1 MLARTCGEG
10 GMRRLLRKAATAA
23 AAVAGSARAPPLERS
38 LRTLAGSSSGGVS
51 GAAPIF
57 GAVSLLRAWAMEASR
72 RRMSSAVETTD
83 DSLLSHWPLQ
93 EETTLFEKVTIGKS
107 PVRHSEEEVFVD
119 SFEEEESPVLSE
131 KKKKQRPGKS
141 DVDELAIDSLGLSAE
156 VVDALAK
163 RGITRLF
170 PIQRAVLEPAMRGRD
185 LIARAKT
192 GTGKTLAFGIPIIR
206 HIVNEN
212 EMNNQAAS
220 QFGRTPRALVL
231 APTRELAKQVERE
244 FMESAPML
252 STICVYGGVSIS
264 TQQRQLQRG
273 VDIAVG
279 TPGRIIDLIDRGSL
293 NLQDVRF
300 LVLDEA
306 DQMLAVGFEEDVER
320 ILEQLPKKRQGMLF
334 SATMP
339 AWVKNL
345 SRKYLHDALTIDLVG
360 DDDAKL
366 AEGIRIFAIPIPA
379 AAKRAILTD
388 LITVYG
394 KGGKTIVF
402 TQTKRDADDVALAMG
417 RILGCEA
424 LHGDISQ
431 TQREKTLDAF
441 REGKIT
447 VLVATDVAARGL
459 DVPNVDLVIHFEKP
473 NDAETFVHRT
483 GRTGRAGKKGTAIL
497 MYTDQE
503 MRTMRLIEREIGC
516 KFEQIGLPAVKD
528 VMRASNE
535 QGPNSFAAA
544 LAHMSGFSQLP
555 PSRSL
560 LTHEPGKTTLRV
572 VRTGS
577 RSGQPISARV
587 VSGMLS
593 SIYPPAADNVG
604 KICIIDDPNVDGAVF
619 DLPEDVAKELLSKP
633 TRPGDVLD
641 VPHKLPRLQMDE
653 LRSRS
658 DMYGRFS
665 QDGGRQRS
673 FDSRGSQGGNRG
685 DRFGDRDRSNR
696 FSSGGSDRGGRGNS
710 FSGTCHVCNQPGHRA
725 SECPKK
731 RSSVLREWGLN

>member
-1 MLARTCGEG
+1 MLARTCGED

-57 GAVSLLRAWAMEASR
+57 GAVSLLRAWAMEASC

-93 EETTLFEKVTIGKS
+93 EETTLFEKVTIGKG
-107 PVRHSEEEVFVD
+107 PARHSEEEVFVD
-119 SFEEEESPVLSE
+119 SFEEESPVLSE

-206 HIVNEN
+206 HIVDEN

>member
-1 MLARTCGEG
+1 MKGC
-10 GMRRLLRKAATAA
+10 
-23 AAVAGSARAPPLERS
+23 
-38 LRTLAGSSSGGVS
+38 
-51 GAAPIF
+51 
-57 GAVSLLRAWAMEASR
+57 
-72 RRMSSAVETTD
+72 
-83 DSLLSHWPLQ
+83 
-93 EETTLFEKVTIGKS
+93 
-107 PVRHSEEEVFVD
+107 
-119 SFEEEESPVLSE
+119 
-131 KKKKQRPGKS
+131 
-141 DVDELAIDSLGLSAE
+141 
-156 VVDALAK
+156 
-163 RGITRLF
+163 
-170 PIQRAVLEPAMRGRD
+170 D

-212 EMNNQAAS
+212 EANQDGS
-220 QFGRTPRALVL
+220 HIGRTPRALVL

-293 NLQDVRF
+293 NLRDVRF

-345 SRKYLHDALTIDLVG
+345 SRKYLRDPLTIDLVG
-360 DDDAKL
+360 DNDAKL
-366 AEGIRIFAIPIPA
+366 AEGIRILAIPIPA

-394 KGGKTIVF
+394 KGGKAIVF
-402 TQTKRDADDVALAMG
+402 TQTKRDADDVALGMG

-431 TQREKTLDAF
+431 AQREKTLDAF

-459 DVPNVDLVIHFEKP
+459 DVPNVDLIIHFEKP
-473 NDAETFVHRT
+473 NDPETFVHRT

-528 VMRASNE
+528 VMRASNDQVTHLIKHVNPDLAKEFLQTAESLLEE
-535 QGPNSFAAA
+535 QGPDAFAAA

-560 LTHEPGKTTLRV
+560 LTHEPGMTTMRW
-572 VRTGS
+572 VRTGKY
-577 RSGQPISARV
+577 SGQPISARI

-593 SIYPPAADNVG
+593 STYQPAADNVR
-604 KICIIDDPNVDGAVF
+604 KICIIDDPKVDGAVF
-619 DLPEDVAKELLSKP
+619 DLPEDVAKDLLSKP
-633 TRPGDVLD
+633 TRPGDLID
-641 VPHKLPRLQMDE
+641 VPKQLPRLQMEE
-653 LRSRS
+653 LRPRS

-665 QDGGRQRS
+665 QHGGRQRS

-685 DRFGDRDRSNR
+685 DRFGDRFGDRDRSDRNK
-696 FSSGGSDRGGRGNS
+696 FSSGGSDWGGRGNS

-725 SECPKK
+725 SDCPRK

>member
-38 LRTLAGSSSGGVS
+38 LRTSAGSSSGGVS

-57 GAVSLLRAWAMEASR
+57 GAVSLLRAWTMEASC

-93 EETTLFEKVTIGKS
+93 EETTLFEKVTIGKGLA
-107 PVRHSEEEVFVD
+107 RHSEEEVFVD
-119 SFEEEESPVLSE
+119 SFEEESPVLSE
-131 KKKKQRPGKS
+131 KKKKQRPGKG

-206 HIVNEN
+206 HIVDEN

-366 AEGIRIFAIPIPA
+366 AEGIKIFAIPIPA

-535 QGPNSFAAA
+535 Q
-544 LAHMSGFSQLP
+544 
-555 PSRSL
+555 
-560 LTHEPGKTTLRV
+560 
-572 VRTGS
+572 
-577 RSGQPISARV
+577 
-587 VSGMLS
+587 
-593 SIYPPAADNVG
+593 
-604 KICIIDDPNVDGAVF
+604 
-619 DLPEDVAKELLSKP
+619 
-633 TRPGDVLD
+633 
-641 VPHKLPRLQMDE
+641 LPRLQMDE

>member
-1 MLARTCGEG
+1 MYYL
-10 GMRRLLRKAATAA
+10 
-23 AAVAGSARAPPLERS
+23 
-38 LRTLAGSSSGGVS
+38 
-51 GAAPIF
+51 
-57 GAVSLLRAWAMEASR
+57 
-72 RRMSSAVETTD
+72 
-83 DSLLSHWPLQ
+83 
-93 EETTLFEKVTIGKS
+93 
-107 PVRHSEEEVFVD
+107 
-119 SFEEEESPVLSE
+119 
-131 KKKKQRPGKS
+131 
-141 DVDELAIDSLGLSAE
+141 
-156 VVDALAK
+156 
-163 RGITRLF
+163 
-170 PIQRAVLEPAMRGRD
+170 
-185 LIARAKT
+185 
-192 GTGKTLAFGIPIIR
+192 
-206 HIVNEN
+206 
-212 EMNNQAAS
+212 
-220 QFGRTPRALVL
+220 
-231 APTRELAKQVERE
+231 
-244 FMESAPML
+244 
-252 STICVYGGVSIS
+252 
-264 TQQRQLQRG
+264 
-273 VDIAVG
+273 
-279 TPGRIIDLIDRGSL
+279 
-293 NLQDVRF
+293 
-300 LVLDEA
+300 
-306 DQMLAVGFEEDVER
+306 DVECK
-320 ILEQLPKKRQGMLF
+320 LLY
-334 SATMP
+334 
-339 AWVKNL
+339 W
-345 SRKYLHDALTIDLVG
+345 LVCQ
-360 DDDAKL
+360 
-366 AEGIRIFAIPIPA
+366 
-379 AAKRAILTD
+379 
-388 LITVYG
+388 VYG

-528 VMRASNE
+528 VMRASNEQVMHLIKHVNPDLAKEFLETAESLLEE

-696 FSSGGSDRGGRGNS
+696 FSFGGSDRGGRGNS

>member
-57 GAVSLLRAWAMEASR
+57 GAVSLLRAWAMEASC

-93 EETTLFEKVTIGKS
+93 EETTLFEKVTIGKGLA
-107 PVRHSEEEVFVD
+107 RHSEEEVFVD
-119 SFEEEESPVLSE
+119 SFEEESPVLSE
-131 KKKKQRPGKS
+131 KKKKQRPGKG

-206 HIVNEN
+206 HIVDEN

-366 AEGIRIFAIPIPA
+366 AEGIKIFAIPIPA

-535 QGPNSFAAA
+535 Q
-544 LAHMSGFSQLP
+544 
-555 PSRSL
+555 
-560 LTHEPGKTTLRV
+560 
-572 VRTGS
+572 
-577 RSGQPISARV
+577 
-587 VSGMLS
+587 
-593 SIYPPAADNVG
+593 
-604 KICIIDDPNVDGAVF
+604 
-619 DLPEDVAKELLSKP
+619 
-633 TRPGDVLD
+633 
-641 VPHKLPRLQMDE
+641 MDE

-696 FSSGGSDRGGRGNS
+696 FSSEGYGSP
-710 FSGTCHVCNQPGHRA
+710 T
-725 SECPKK
+725 
-731 RSSVLREWGLN
+731 SSSRNHFGSVNEKG